1 MSEEPEERVPWHPA
15 VDTKAAVDAAVAAT
29 AYEPVEAGPDAPR
42 PAGAKG
48 SVARYL
54 GQVTELEIHLR
65 EALILVAERHE
76 RNYEI
81 AQGAT
86 TLATWSSEHL
96 AWLAP
101 LGERYGHV
109 SDPRPALLRSA
120 LLGGTRIGVTG
131 EIADVSDLAVLIQK
145 VQLTWLVLRQGAR
158 ELHDAELLD
167 VASRAHDHAR
177 RQLAWVTTMVEH
189 EAPDAIAIVP
199 DKRGQLLAS
208 IPKRPTAIA
217 SIPDPIWGSVTAGVQ
232 ILVVGLLG
240 LLAGSPW
247 LVPSLGPTAV
257 LVALMPAH
265 PTARAWNTF
274 GGHLGGLIAGFIA
287 VALLGAAGAPT
298 VMGDHVLVPV
308 RVAAATIAIVLTI
321 AFGTLLRA
329 SHPPAAATTLL
340 VALGGIGTAEQALA
354 LMAGV
359 LTITVLGEALR
370 VVRIRR
376 HVPAERLA
384 PRDSFVARLLHRS

>member
-29 AYEPVEAGPDAPR
+29 AYDPVEPGPDAPR
-42 PAGAKG
+42 PAGAKP

-76 RNYEI
+76 RNFEI

-101 LGERYGHV
+101 VSERYGHS

-131 EIADVSDLAVLIQK
+131 EIADVTDLGVLIQK
-145 VQLTWLVLRQGAR
+145 VQLTWLILRQGAR
-158 ELHDAELLD
+158 ELHDPELLD
-167 VASRAHDHAR
+167 IASRAHDHAR

-199 DKRGQLLAS
+199 DRRGQLLAS
-208 IPKRPTAIA
+208 IPKRPTSIA
-217 SIPDPIWGSVTAGVQ
+217 SIPDPIWGSITAGVQ

-274 GGHLGGLIAGFIA
+274 GGHLGGLLAGFIA
-287 VALLGAAGAPT
+287 VAIVGAAGAPT

-321 AFGTLLRA
+321 VFGSLLRA

-359 LTITVLGEALR
+359 LTVTVLGEALR
-370 VVRIRR
+370 VVRIHRLA
-376 HVPAERLA
+376 PAERLA